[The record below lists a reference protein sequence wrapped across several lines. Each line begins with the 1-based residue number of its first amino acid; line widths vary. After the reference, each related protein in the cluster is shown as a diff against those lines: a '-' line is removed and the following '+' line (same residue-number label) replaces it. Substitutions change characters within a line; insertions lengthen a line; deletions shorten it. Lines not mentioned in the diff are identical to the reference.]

1 MIEIRIL
8 VVEDDPLIAADI
20 EQCLNNINFQVSAVV
35 HTYDDALYQ
44 LQHNLPDAVLM
55 DLNLEDETA
64 GIDSGEV
71 INNTYKLPFIYLSS
85 HADRQTLERA
95 KKTFPAG
102 YIVKPFDERDLL
114 ANLEIALYNYALKNN
129 VKQPHLSHA
138 VINKHILKPLSERE
152 FEILQAIYEGKT
164 NQQMAE
170 ILFLSVNTI
179 KTHIANIYLK
189 LDVASRTAAIAKV
202 RSWS

>member
-55 DLNLEDETA
+55 DINLEDEKD
-64 GIDSGEV
+64 GIDIGEV

-95 KKTFPAG
+95 KKTFRV
-102 YIVKPFDERDLL
+102 YC
-114 ANLEIALYNYALKNN
+114 
-129 VKQPHLSHA
+129 
-138 VINKHILKPLSERE
+138 
-152 FEILQAIYEGKT
+152 
-164 NQQMAE
+164 
-170 ILFLSVNTI
+170 
-179 KTHIANIYLK
+179 
-189 LDVASRTAAIAKV
+189 
-202 RSWS
+202 